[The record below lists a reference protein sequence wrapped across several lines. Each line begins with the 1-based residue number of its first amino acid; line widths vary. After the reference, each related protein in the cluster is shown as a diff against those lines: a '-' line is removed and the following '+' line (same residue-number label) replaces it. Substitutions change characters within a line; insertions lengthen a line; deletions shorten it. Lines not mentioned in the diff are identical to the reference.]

1 MQCPVCGDRMK
12 EVERQGVSI
21 DLCPGCK
28 GVWLDRGELEKL
40 IALSQS
46 EPPPAA
52 PANPYAA
59 FLPGHSG
66 RQSGERDYQGSGHGD
81 HDRHDGHDHGRG
93 REHEQRHGGHQDYD
107 HGNGQGPR
115 RRGSWL
121 GDLFGGDD

>member
-40 IALSQS
+40 IVLSQS
-46 EPPPAA
+46 APPISPM
-52 PANPYAA
+52 NPRTT
-59 FLPGHSG
+59 FLSGHSAW
-66 RQSGERDYQGSGHGD
+66 QSAARDHHGFGHRD
-81 HDRHDGHDHGRG
+81 HDRHEGHDHGHDRD
-93 REHEQRHGGHQDYD
+93 HERRDDGHHD
-107 HGNGQGPR
+107 HDHADGQGPR

-121 GDLFGGDD
+121 SDLFGGDD